1 MYLISGNI
9 TSNVTG
15 NLLVIT
21 GNGNIGNITSNFR
34 TLTVTG
40 YQESR
45 CSSKLVAQSTKISKY
60 NYRAE

>member
-21 GNGNIGNITSNFR
+21 GNGNIGNITSNFQ
-34 TLTVTG
+34 TLPNIAVV
-40 YQESR
+40 
-45 CSSKLVAQSTKISKY
+45 VAYLTM
-60 NYRAE
+60 

>member
-15 NLLVIT
+15 NLPVIT

-34 TLTVTG
+34 TLTTTKLPLLLLLLLLLLLW
-40 YQESR
+40 
-45 CSSKLVAQSTKISKY
+45 CSVSCE
-60 NYRAE
+60 YR

>member
-21 GNGNIGNITSNFR
+21 GNGNIGNITS
-34 TLTVTG
+34 TLVLTLFL
-40 YQESR
+40 Q
-45 CSSKLVAQSTKISKY
+45 
-60 NYRAE
+60 